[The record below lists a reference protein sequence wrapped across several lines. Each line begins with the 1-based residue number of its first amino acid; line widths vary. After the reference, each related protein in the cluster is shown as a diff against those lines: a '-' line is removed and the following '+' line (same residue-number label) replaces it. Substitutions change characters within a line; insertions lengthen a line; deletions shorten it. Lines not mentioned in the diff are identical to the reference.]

1 MRLENNFLL
10 EMLIQLVDFLEFD
23 LKILRTIKKSTN
35 YTRSF
40 FKDPKRIVKEIGYY
54 LNNN

>member
-23 LKILRTIKKSTN
+23 LKILRAIKESTN
-35 YTRSF
+35 YTRGF
-40 FKDPKRIVKEIGYY
+40 
-54 LNNN
+54 